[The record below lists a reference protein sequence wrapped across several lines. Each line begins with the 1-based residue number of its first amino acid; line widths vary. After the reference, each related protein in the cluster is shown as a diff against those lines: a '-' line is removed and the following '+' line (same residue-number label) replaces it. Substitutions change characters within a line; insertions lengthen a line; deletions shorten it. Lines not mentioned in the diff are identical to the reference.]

1 MERRTGASSPRRTP
15 SALVA
20 SRIQELERPHSQPSA
35 VPRHHRSHSALDSA
49 VTAASA
55 TCLVRTSSSLSG
67 PRPQPV
73 YQLDARPDLQPR
85 YDPRLDARLDPRL
98 ERLDSGYDPRYD
110 SRLDSYDPRDTSAN
124 SYRSERAEAPPAT
137 SAPTNT
143 TSTSTSASTNTST
156 PTDPKP
162 SIAMTIVAKVLPWM
176 PASPT
181 SFISGLLTGL
191 TIAYLRPT
199 LEAYLDIWA
208 QYCATGLRLVIVWG
222 SVAAVAIVAIKIM
235 QRTGAAAQAI
245 SSSPPPQVKKKKDAS
260 IGYEDSEVPRM
271 DHLSS
276 PAVAPPAPPPAPPMP
291 RASSPTASPQSW
303 QLPGAFRA
311 SPEPYYVH
319 TSHGNQHH
327 HHNHHPGHDM
337 SGRGSALST
346 RSAVST
352 RSDGSIVSYASCASD
367 GSYETAY
374 SQPAYVHS
382 HHPRSHSH
390 SHTPRPG
397 TTAAAAASATR
408 QASPVRRKISPPE
421 GVSVLEKP
429 ANSAAFRLKAK

>member
-20 SRIQELERPHSQPSA
+20 SRIQELERPQSQPSAVTSA
-35 VPRHHRSHSALDSA
+35 VPRHHRSHSALEG
-49 VTAASA
+49 A

-73 YQLDARPDLQPR
+73 YQLDARPELQPR

-98 ERLDSGYDPRYD
+98 DSGHDPRYDPRYD
-110 SRLDSYDPRDTSAN
+110 YDPRHT
-124 SYRSERAEAPPAT
+124 SERAEVPPT
-137 SAPTNT
+137 VSVPI
-143 TSTSTSASTNTST
+143 TSTSTNSSTST
-156 PTDPKP
+156 STATDPKP

-199 LEAYLDIWA
+199 LEVYLDLWA

-222 SVAAVAIVAIKIM
+222 SVAAVAIAVIKIM

-245 SSSPPPQVKKKKDAS
+245 SSSPPQVKKKKDAS
-260 IGYEDSEVPRM
+260 VGYEDSEVPRI
-271 DHLSS
+271 DRLSS
-276 PAVAPPAPPPAPPMP
+276 PAVAPVAPAPPPAPSMTMP

-319 TSHGNQHH
+319 TSHGNL
-327 HHNHHPGHDM
+327 HHNHHNHNHHHGHDLG
-337 SGRGSALST
+337 GRGSALST
-346 RSAVST
+346 RSAGST

-374 SQPAYVHS
+374 SQPAYVHT

-397 TTAAAAASATR
+397 TTAAAVSSATR
-408 QASPVRRKISPPE
+408 QASPVRRKISPPDVE
-421 GVSVLEKP
+421 VSVLEKP